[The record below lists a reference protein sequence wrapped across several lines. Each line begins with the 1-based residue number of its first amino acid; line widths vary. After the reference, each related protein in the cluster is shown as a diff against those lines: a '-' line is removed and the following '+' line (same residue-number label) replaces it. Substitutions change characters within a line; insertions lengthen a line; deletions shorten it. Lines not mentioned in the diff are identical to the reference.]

1 LNIKRNFEKLSSKEI
16 IQLYLIVVML
26 YGLIFVFY
34 KELSH
39 LIYPIE
45 SYKPSIIKIE
55 TDSQHHIKKLS
66 DFDLLTYF
74 NNKSKDQKIEII
86 ETKIL
91 ESSIEIKMIGA
102 FENIMNILNDTSTN
116 FKVKKFEIKKVENKI
131 DLLIQLDR
139 QMYTFIQNGKLKKEK
154 IFNPFLIERVQNEYI
169 ESKII
174 LSAIV
179 NLEILVNNN
188 WYKKGDRIKEYLVL
202 FVKKNEVLFLN
213 TKTKK
218 KIVKRIIY
226 E

>member
-1 LNIKRNFEKLSSKEI
+1 LNIKRNFEKLSSKER
-16 IQLYLIVVML
+16 IQLYLIIVML

-34 KELSH
+34 KELSN
-39 LIYPIE
+39 LIYPME
-45 SYKPSIIKIE
+45 AYKPSIIKIQM
-55 TDSQHHIKKLS
+55 DSQHHIKKLS

-74 NNKSKDQKIEII
+74 NDKSKDVSVEII

-91 ESSIEIKMIGA
+91 ENAIEIKMIGA
-102 FENIMNILNDTSTN
+102 FQNIMNILNETSTT
-116 FKVKKFEIKKVENKI
+116 FKVKQFEMKKVDNKI
-131 DLLIQLDR
+131 DLSIRLDR
-139 QMYTFIQNGKLKKEK
+139 QMYTFMQNGKLKKEK
-154 IFNPFLIERVQNEYI
+154 IFNPFLIERENKEY
-169 ESKII
+169 EASKII

-218 KIVKRIIY
+218 KILKRIIY

>member
-74 NNKSKDQKIEII
+74 NNKSKDRKIEII

-102 FENIMNILNDTSTN
+102 FENIMNILSDTSTN

-154 IFNPFLIERVQNEYI
+154 IFNPFLIERAQNEYI

>member
-1 LNIKRNFEKLSSKEI
+1 M
-16 IQLYLIVVML
+16 YLIVVML